1 MQNNSH
7 PNAHPHFRPNS
18 GPTSSFSPGDRTTLV
33 NQIVEST
40 VDSCKPQFEKS
51 SIDIELDLE
60 NVEAEID
67 REMVRK
73 TTKLLLDNAT
83 EKMFDGGGTISVTLI
98 DGKHQWELEVA
109 DSKGMAYHPFGHSSS
124 DRNIQKETLQENKDL
139 PVIIQFPSTDALRL
153 AYRTAAKHG
162 GQIQTWD
169 CPQGGTAHVL
179 VVPKHPHRNKF
190 SV

>member
-7 PNAHPHFRPNS
+7 PNNRSNFGLAGN
-18 GPTSSFSPGDRTTLV
+18 DRTTVV

-40 VDSCKPQFEKS
+40 IDLCRQQFEQN
-51 SIDIELDLE
+51 SISVELDLE
-60 NVEAEID
+60 NVEADID
-67 REMVRK
+67 RDMVRQ

-83 EKMFDGGGTISVTLI
+83 EKMLDGGGTISVTLI
-98 DGKHQWELEVA
+98 DGQHQWELEVA
-109 DSKGMAYHPFGHSSS
+109 DSKGMAYHPFGHS
-124 DRNIQKETLQENKDL
+124 DIGPGEKQTQDMDVDLDL

-190 SV
+190 SA